1 MVAMRER
8 PEPEQRTA
16 KARILMVIGALP
28 NAKMWADIAAGRA
41 PGRDYDALR
50 KALDADAVYPNDLQ
64 TSLLGRLLLR
74 VLGRQVALALAAFRL
89 RRNYDTIYCDSEGIG
104 LPLAMLLKLALTRPG
119 HPRLIVL

>member
-64 TSLLGRLLLR
+64 TSLL
-74 VLGRQVALALAAFRL
+74 
-89 RRNYDTIYCDSEGIG
+89 
-104 LPLAMLLKLALTRPG
+104 LKLALTRPG
-119 HPRLIVL
+119 HPRLIVLAHYLSPFKKRIWFRLGVGRHIDRLIVHASTQQ